1 MIRVRV
7 YATTRI
13 AKIKFLEYCENNM
26 DNIKMKRFRARYRVS
41 VVVLKNN
48 DFILFMS
55 DQTYSTWC
63 IDRTYYDDLEQCY
76 RRSDIKISK
85 ELAEKFDR
93 C

>member
-13 AKIKFLEYCENNM
+13 AKEKFLEYCENNI
-26 DNIKMKRFRARYRVS
+26 DNIKMTRFRTSYVPF
-41 VVVLKNN
+41 VVLKNN

-55 DQTYSTWC
+55 YQTYNTWC
-63 IDRTYYDDLEQCY
+63 IGRTYYDDLEQCY
-76 RRSDIKISK
+76 KRSDFKISK